1 MTIDASPT
9 DPPAEPP
16 RAEPRPVTRTWH
28 GHERTD
34 AYDWLRDAEDPAVL
48 AHLEAENAWTAAQTA
63 HLAPLRE
70 RLVEEIRLR
79 TRETDLSVPSRLHG
93 WWYYSR
99 SFAGREYGVRCRV
112 PVADESDWTP
122 PKPAEDL
129 APDTPALPGEQTILD
144 MNALAEG
151 HEFFSLGGLSVTL
164 DGTLLAYATDTVG
177 DERYTVRVKDLRTG
191 DLLPDELTGVM
202 GGATW
207 APDGRS
213 FYYVTVDASWRPDT
227 VHRHVLGTAQA
238 DDEVVFHEPDARFF
252 VGVGR
257 SRSGRFLVIGAE
269 SKSTSEIRFL
279 DTERPE
285 LGWRVFASRR
295 QDLEYSIGHARIA
308 GEDCFVV
315 THNLTGPD
323 GAVSLAP
330 IEPTEPEAWTDLI
343 PHRDG
348 TRIEGV
354 DTFAGHLLVHQRSGG
369 LTRVRVLRLDPETG
383 VDEDRLVEFEGE
395 VHTVHAGGPGVFDAP
410 VLQVVHTSL
419 RHPPALHQFDV
430 RTGELT
436 LLKQTPVLANDLT
449 GAFDADD
456 YEQHRLWVPSTGG
469 ALVPVSLVVRADAP
483 RPAPTLLYGYGSYE
497 ASMDPGFST
506 SRLSVLDRGG
516 AFAIA
521 HVRGGGEM
529 GRGWYDDGKMA
540 TKQHT
545 FDDFA
550 AVARFLRDKGWASR
564 VVAEG
569 GSAGGLLMGAV
580 ANQAPEL
587 FDGIAA
593 AVPFVDNLTT
603 MLDSTLPLTVTEYEE
618 WGNPEGDPEAY
629 ATIAAYA
636 PFDNVT
642 EQAYPPI
649 LATTSLHDTRVM
661 FTEPAK
667 WVARLRETAPGGRPD
682 VLLRTEMDGGHGG
695 VSGRYKAWADRAFT
709 LAWILDRL
717 GLAQDRA

>member
-1 MTIDASPT
+1 MTSPDASSSPAR
-9 DPPAEPP
+9 PPLAP
-16 RAEPRPVTRTWH
+16 ARPVTRTWH

-34 AYDWLRDAEDPAVL
+34 AYDWLRDPEDAEVL
-48 AHLEAENAWTAAQTA
+48 AHLEAENAWTEASTA
-63 HLAPLRE
+63 HLADLRE

-99 SFAGREYGVRCRV
+99 SFAGKEYGARCRV
-112 PVADESDWTP
+112 PVTDPEDWTP
-122 PKPAEDL
+122 PRPAEDV
-129 APDTPALPGEQTILD
+129 APDTPALPGEEVVIDL
-144 MNALAEG
+144 NELAEG
-151 HEFFSLGGLSVTL
+151 HEFFSLGGASVTL
-164 DGTLLAYATDTVG
+164 DGHLLAYAVDTVG
-177 DERYTVRVKDLRTG
+177 DERYTLRVKDLRTG
-191 DLLPDELTGVM
+191 ELLPDELTGLM

-207 APDGRS
+207 APDGES
-213 FYYVTVDASWRPDT
+213 FYYVTVDESWRPDT
-227 VHRHVLGTAQA
+227 VHRHVLGTQQA
-238 DDEVVFHEPDARFF
+238 DDEVVFAEPDARFF

-279 DTERPE
+279 DTERPD
-285 LGWRVFASRR
+285 LGWRVFAERR
-295 QDLEYSIGHARIA
+295 QDLEYSVGHAVIG

-330 IEPTEPEAWTDLI
+330 VEPTAPEDWTDLL
-343 PHRDG
+343 PHTPG

-369 LTRVRVLRLDPETG
+369 LTRVRVLRLDLVDG
-383 VDEDRLVEFEGE
+383 VVDDRLVEFEGE

-410 VLQVVHTSL
+410 VLQVAHTSL
-419 RHPPALHQFDV
+419 RHPPALHQYDV

-436 LLKQTPVLANDLT
+436 LLKQTPVLSNELT
-449 GAFDADD
+449 GEFDVEA
-456 YEQHRLWVPSTGG
+456 YEQHRLWVPSVDGV
-469 ALVPVSLVVRADAP
+469 LVPASLVVRSDAA

-506 SRLSVLDRGG
+506 SRLSLLDRGG
-516 AFAIA
+516 AFVIA

-529 GRGWYDDGKMA
+529 GRGWYDDGKME

-545 FDDFA
+545 FDDFV
-550 AVARFLRDKGWASR
+550 AVARFLRAEGWSSR
-564 VVAEG
+564 IVAEG

-580 ANQAPEL
+580 ANQAPDA

-603 MLDSTLPLTVTEYEE
+603 MLDSSLPLTVTEYEE

-629 ATIAAYA
+629 EWIAAYA
-636 PFDNVT
+636 PYDNVT

-661 FTEPAK
+661 FVEPAK
-667 WVARLRETAPGGRPD
+667 WVARLRATAADGRPE

-695 VSGRYKAWADRAFT
+695 VSGRYKSWADRAFT

-717 GLAQDRA
+717 GLADGTP